1 MTAQIMAQVKTVP
14 VSKRRIT
21 KVGNRYLIYLPME
34 LNELWRLWHE
44 NGAVLSMV
52 IEVVEFRKA
61 NGSNGNNAESL
72 AQPPTQTLQTTQ
84 TPNPKL
90 IIHPLIAYR
99 EGLNNPTL
107 IMSMTILMNAG
118 IIPWP

>member
-1 MTAQIMAQVKTVP
+1 MHRRLLITPSLASLVTGMTAQIMAQVKTVP

-21 KVGNRYLIYLPME
+21 KVGNRYLVYLPME

-61 NGSNGNNAESL
+61 NGSNGNNAEGL
-72 AQPPTQTLQTTQ
+72 A
-84 TPNPKL
+84 
-90 IIHPLIAYR
+90 
-99 EGLNNPTL
+99 
-107 IMSMTILMNAG
+107 
-118 IIPWP
+118 

>member
-21 KVGNRYLIYLPME
+21 KVGNRYLVYLPME
-34 LNELWRLWHE
+34 LNELWRPWHE

-72 AQPPTQTLQTTQ
+72 A
-84 TPNPKL
+84 
-90 IIHPLIAYR
+90 
-99 EGLNNPTL
+99 
-107 IMSMTILMNAG
+107 
-118 IIPWP
+118 